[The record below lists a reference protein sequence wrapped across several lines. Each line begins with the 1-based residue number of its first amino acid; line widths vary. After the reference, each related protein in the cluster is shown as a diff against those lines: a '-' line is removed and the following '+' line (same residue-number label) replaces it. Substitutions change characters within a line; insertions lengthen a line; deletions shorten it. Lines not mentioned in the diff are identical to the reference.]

1 LVLGALFRQIKKRG
15 ERERE
20 RERDEKTQAG
30 TIEKKYI

>member
-1 LVLGALFRQIKKRG
+1 LVLGALFRQIKKG
-15 ERERE
+15 GERE